1 MVEAAGSEQNNSS
14 GGIKK
19 KNQTGE
25 ERLAVASGFGGAGKC
40 RPCVDDRWLG

>member
-19 KNQTGE
+19 NQAGE
-25 ERLAVASGFGGAGKC
+25 ERLAVASGFGGASKC
-40 RPCVDDRWLG
+40 RACVDDRWLG